1 MKKFVSFALM
11 LAVLLTCVIVPVSAD
26 TAENASYFEPSYAAA
41 DWTVTGDATIDS
53 NNKTI
58 SLGNTD
64 SATYKPG
71 VMKGDFILTA
81 DICNEYTSNS
91 NITWLNVAG
100 VKFDF
105 KGDGIVSAGGAD
117 SNSGYRAGDGWFY
130 VTIVYK
136 SAGEISLYCINPSTG
151 KRELVSKLSGSEYAN
166 KNEQG
171 AFSVGVEWT
180 PGKVK
185 NIKMYKPLSET
196 YLNTFE
202 SDNALDDFEIV
213 GGYFKTKVENDDK
226 VFTSREADE
235 SAGESAWK
243 WGCHFALLNKYTEGS
258 FSLSMDYASGTANRR
273 EFLFNSMTNGEAY
286 AFVID
291 NNNTI
296 SLVKGKISDNEL
308 KDTTVLASAGVT
320 DKAVTDILGDIG
332 DFGYINNIRIDYDSN
347 VGGMYVYLNH
357 KSKPVLSVSG
367 DEHKDK
373 MGQFGI
379 WLWYQADGTVID
391 DYRIEPYLPG
401 FEAGVPQITLNDE
414 TGKIT
419 GTAKIT
425 NTSATAKNA
434 VVILAVYAPDG
445 SLADVKT
452 SSVNAG
458 ICRDLTVTAESDKYT
473 SGCTAKCFVFDSL
486 DTVTPLA
493 TAASYPAGN

>member
-1 MKKFVSFALM
+1 MQLINH
-11 LAVLLTCVIVPVSAD
+11 T
-26 TAENASYFEPSYAAA
+26 
-41 DWTVTGDATIDS
+41 
-53 NNKTI
+53 
-58 SLGNTD
+58 
-64 SATYKPG
+64 
-71 VMKGDFILTA
+71 ILTA
-81 DICNEYTSNS
+81 DICNEYTQAS

-105 KGDGIVSAGGAD
+105 KGDGIVSAGGTD
-117 SNSGYRAGDGWFY
+117 STSGYRASTGWFY
-130 VTIVYK
+130 VTIEYK
-136 SAGEISLYCINPSTG
+136 SAGEISLYCSNPSTG
-151 KRELVSKLSGSEYAN
+151 KTELVSKLSGSEYAN

-171 AFSVGVEWT
+171 EFSVGVEWT
-180 PGKVK
+180 PGGVK

-202 SDNALDDFEIV
+202 SDNALDDLEVV
-213 GGYFKTKVENDDK
+213 GGYFKTKVYGDEGNK
-226 VFTSREADE
+226 VFTSRAANTSE
-235 SAGESAWK
+235 GESDWK
-243 WGCHFALLNKYTEGS
+243 WGCHFAWLNKYTKGS
-258 FSLSMDYASGTANRR
+258 FSLSMDYLSATSQKRV
-273 EFLFNSMTNGEAY
+273 FLFNSMTNDEAY
-286 AFVID
+286 AFIID
-291 NNNTI
+291 NNTTI

-308 KDTTVLASAGVT
+308 QNITVLDSASYTDTRVT
-320 DKAVTDILGDIG
+320 DMLGQISN
-332 DFGYINNIRIDYDSN
+332 FGYINNIRIDYDSN

-425 NTSATAKNA
+425 NTSVTAKNA